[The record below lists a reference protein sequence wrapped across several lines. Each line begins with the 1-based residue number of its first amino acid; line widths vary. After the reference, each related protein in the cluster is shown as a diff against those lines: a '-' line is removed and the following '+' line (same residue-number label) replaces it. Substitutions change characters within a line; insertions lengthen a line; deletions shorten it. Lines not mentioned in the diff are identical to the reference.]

1 MGEIVTDAVRA
12 HGSPLRVGILLD
24 SFDQPRWIARALEL
38 LWADGHCVPTVV
50 VLNGTMPTETS
61 RVRAWIRNRN
71 RLLYALYERLDS
83 RRFARPDDALQG
95 TRLDALLA
103 GVPTMTVT
111 PRSTKFVDYFSDE
124 DLARL
129 RAYELDVVIRLGFRI
144 VRGDILKIARFGV
157 WSYHHGDNAAYRGG
171 PAGFWEVMHDDPITG
186 CVLQVLSDELD
197 GGRIIYRS
205 YGATER
211 LSVRKS
217 RAAYYQ
223 KSSAF
228 LARAM
233 RDLHESR
240 SLDGMGPPLDRCRPS
255 AYSRPIFTAPTNVTM
270 GRLLMRLIGR
280 YARQRL
286 GSFTHE
292 EQWCIAY
299 RVAPTGEPDAPVPDL
314 VPHRFR
320 PLIPPRDRFWA
331 DPFPLTV
338 DGRHWVFFEE
348 FIRERG
354 RGHISVVEVTK
365 SGPVGAVTP
374 VIECDHHLAYPFV
387 FEWNGAYYLIP
398 ESISAGVVRIYRAV
412 EFPFRWEL
420 DRELMMDVVAVD
432 PTIAHINGQWWM
444 FANTDA
450 GGSSTMDE
458 LNLYY
463 ADSPLGPWTPHPRN
477 PVVSDVR
484 SSRPAGRLFQ
494 SGGRWFRPSQDSSGR
509 YGRAIV
515 INRILRLDR
524 QTYEETPVTRIEPE
538 WMPGLTGTHTINAS
552 RGITVIDGRLRR
564 SRY

>member
-1 MGEIVTDAVRA
+1 
-12 HGSPLRVGILLD
+12 
-24 SFDQPRWIARALEL
+24 
-38 LWADGHCVPTVV
+38 
-50 VLNGTMPTETS
+50 
-61 RVRAWIRNRN
+61 
-71 RLLYALYERLDS
+71 
-83 RRFARPDDALQG
+83 
-95 TRLDALLA
+95 
-103 GVPTMTVT
+103 
-111 PRSTKFVDYFSDE
+111 
-124 DLARL
+124 
-129 RAYELDVVIRLGFRI
+129 
-144 VRGDILKIARFGV
+144 
-157 WSYHHGDNAAYRGG
+157 
-171 PAGFWEVMHDDPITG
+171 MHDDPITG

-217 RAAYYQ
+217 RAASYQ

-228 LARAM
+228 LARAI
-233 RDLHESR
+233 RALHESG
-240 SLDGMGPPLDRCRPS
+240 SLDGIGPPLDRCGPV

-270 GRLLMRLIGR
+270 GRLLMRLMGR
-280 YARQRL
+280 YARQRFESL
-286 GSFTHE
+286 THD
-292 EQWCIAY
+292 EQWCVAY
-299 RVAPTGEPDAPVPDL
+299 RVAPTGDPDAPVPDL

-331 DPFPLTV
+331 DPFPMTV
-338 DGRHWVFFEE
+338 DGRHFIFLEE
-348 FIRERG
+348 FIHERG

-365 SGPVGAVTP
+365 SGPVGSVTP

-398 ESISAGVVRIYRAV
+398 ESISARVVRIYRAV

-420 DRELMMDVVAVD
+420 ERELMTDVVAVD
-432 PTIAHINGQWWM
+432 PTVAHISGQWWM
-444 FANTDA
+444 FANSDA

-524 QTYEETPVTRIEPE
+524 RTYEEMPVTRIEPE

-564 SRY
+564 ARY